1 VRALLASPLGFL
13 VGLSLGALGGGGSI
27 LAVPAL
33 VYGVGESP
41 QAATATSL
49 LVVGFAAM
57 VGVIPHWR
65 NGNVRM
71 GAGVLFGLAGVGG
84 SFVGTTLNGGVDGDV
99 LLLAFSGFMIVAGA
113 AMLRRS
119 RRAEPADVEPADAA
133 VPSVRS
139 ASTAASAGTS
149 SVTAPAAGFS
159 SGAGAATGAGDGAA
173 TGDRSSIGPLTD
185 VPMGPV
191 ASAEASGPADVG
203 PSWDV
208 ATVVKV
214 VLAGSVVGLLT
225 GFFGV
230 GGGFVIVPALVLTLG
245 FTMPQAVGTSLVVIA
260 INAAVALAMR
270 AGSSTIEWAD
280 AAPFLVTAVA
290 GTIVGGRIAGRID
303 ARRLTGAFVV
313 LLVGVALYTGI
324 TALVAIVG

>member
-1 VRALLASPLGFL
+1 MRALLASPLGFL

-139 ASTAASAGTS
+139 ASTAASVGTS
-149 SVTAPAAGFS
+149 SVTAPAAGVTS
-159 SGAGAATGAGDGAA
+159 DAGAAA
-173 TGDRSSIGPLTD
+173 GDRSPIGPLTD

-191 ASAEASGPADVG
+191 AEATGPADVG

>member
-1 VRALLASPLGFL
+1 MRALLASPLGFL

-149 SVTAPAAGFS
+149 SVTAPAAGVTS
-159 SGAGAATGAGDGAA
+159 DAGAAA
-173 TGDRSSIGPLTD
+173 GDRSPIGPLTD

-191 ASAEASGPADVG
+191 AEATGPADVG

>member
-1 VRALLASPLGFL
+1 MRSLIASPLGFL

-71 GAGVLFGLAGVGG
+71 GAGVLFGLAGIGG
-84 SFVGTTLNGGVDGDV
+84 SFLGTRLNGGVDGDV
-99 LLLAFSGFMIVAGA
+99 LLLAFSGFMLVAGA

-119 RRAEPADVEPADAA
+119 RRTE
-133 VPSVRS
+133 
-139 ASTAASAGTS
+139 
-149 SVTAPAAGFS
+149 PAAGS
-159 SGAGAATGAGDGAA
+159 GDTATGTGTATTTVADVASGARTV
-173 TGDRSSIGPLTD
+173 IGPLTD

-191 ASAEASGPADVG
+191 VTVATQSRVEAEPT
-203 PSWDV
+203 WDV

-270 AGSSTIEWAD
+270 AGSSTIEWGD

-303 ARRLTGAFVV
+303 ARRLTGGFVV
-313 LLVGVALYTGI
+313 LLAGVALYTGI
-324 TALVAIVG
+324 TAVVAITG